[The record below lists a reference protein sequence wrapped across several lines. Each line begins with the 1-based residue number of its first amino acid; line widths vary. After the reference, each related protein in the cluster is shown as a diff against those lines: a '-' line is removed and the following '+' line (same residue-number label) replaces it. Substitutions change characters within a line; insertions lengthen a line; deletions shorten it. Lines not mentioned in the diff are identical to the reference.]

1 MFIHEIVGFTSA
13 LLFGTLG
20 DPFSA
25 SDTSFPLHFLCINS
39 GCKFFLFTQRE
50 SAGIHCIKAL
60 SYSVSLS
67 NVSSQLFLFSIVPVN
82 TLPSSLA
89 PFKISSLKVNVTP
102 MMNKLLL
109 MTSLRSLPSRLSVYS
124 ALRRLCSKPRCV
136 RESRSNGFS
145 K

>member
-39 GCKFFLFTQRE
+39 GCKFLQRE
-50 SAGIHCIKAL
+50 SAGIHCIRAL

-67 NVSSQLFLFSIVPVN
+67 NVSSQLFLFRIVPVD